1 MVAKPDSPNP
11 SPESPADQPQPDTE
25 RQATLASL
33 QDLCAQTFDRLR
45 RLETAL
51 QRTEGLVADKP
62 WDVFTLAQKR
72 LERVEE
78 TVRGIQRSIDDSTL
92 PEMCVNIERQIVQT
106 RTALQR
112 SGEGV
117 SDESVRRLSESI
129 DARLLRT
136 EETIQRIE
144 QLVSMRTMERT
155 APRAEAEDTPLP
167 SLPWMSGLAV
177 TALVLVAVAIG
188 VQFSAGRARIREQA
202 AAPARTQ
209 TITAPAPTQVV
220 TAPAVPA
227 TTGVALAVTQLTQPG
242 ATPSRQP
249 LPASSLT
256 ASAPPSNPRPV
267 TQVATR
273 QMFVGTLSITS
284 VPSGASVSINGKA
297 AGVTPLRLPRQRA
310 GSLAVQIA
318 QDGFERWSAAVRVPA
333 DQLTQVTAR
342 LRPITQ

>member
-1 MVAKPDSPNP
+1 MVATPDSPNP
-11 SPESPADQPQPDTE
+11 SSEESPAEQQQPDTD
-25 RQATLASL
+25 RLATLASL
-33 QDLCAQTFDRLR
+33 QDVCAQTFDRLR
-45 RLETAL
+45 RLESAL

-112 SGEGV
+112 SGETV
-117 SDESVRRLSESI
+117 SDESVRRLCESI
-129 DARLLRT
+129 DARLVRT

-144 QLVSMRTMERT
+144 QLVSMRTSDRM
-155 APRAEAEDTPLP
+155 APRADTEDTSLP
-167 SLPWMSGLAV
+167 SLPWMNGLAV
-177 TALVLVAVAIG
+177 TALILVVVAIA
-188 VQFSAGRARIREQA
+188 VQFSAGRARTREQA
-202 AAPARTQ
+202 AAPTRTQ
-209 TITAPAPTQVV
+209 TTAPAPPQVATV
-220 TAPAVPA
+220 AVPA
-227 TTGVALAVTQLTQPG
+227 STGVAFG
-242 ATPSRQP
+242 APQSANA
-249 LPASSLT
+249 ASSGRVE
-256 ASAPPSNPRPV
+256 P
-267 TQVATR
+267 VATR
-273 QMFVGTLSITS
+273 ELLPTVRPSTQIAARQIFVGSLAITS

-333 DQLTQVTAR
+333 DQLTQVNAM
-342 LRPITQ
+342 LRPRAQ

>member
-11 SPESPADQPQPDTE
+11 SSESPAEQQQPDSD
-25 RQATLASL
+25 RLATLASL
-33 QDLCAQTFDRLR
+33 QDVCAQTFDRLG
-45 RLETAL
+45 RLESAL

-62 WDVFTLAQKR
+62 WDVFTLAHKR
-72 LERVEE
+72 LERVED

-106 RTALQR
+106 RAVLQR
-112 SGEGV
+112 SGEAV
-117 SDESVRRLSESI
+117 SDESVRRLCESI

-144 QLVSMRTMERT
+144 QLVSMRTMDRT
-155 APRAEAEDTPLP
+155 APRADSEDTPLP
-167 SLPWMSGLAV
+167 SLPWMNGLAV
-177 TALVLVAVAIG
+177 TALVLVAVTIG
-188 VQFSAGRARIREQA
+188 VQFSGGRARVREQA

-209 TITAPAPTQVV
+209 TTAPAPPQVA
-220 TAPAVPA
+220 TAPAA
-227 TTGVALAVTQLTQPG
+227 GATGVALAVTQSTQPET
-242 ATPSRQP
+242 TPSRQL
-249 LPASSLT
+249 LPAPSLT
-256 ASAPPSNPRPV
+256 ANATPSNPRPS
-267 TQVATR
+267 TQLIAAR
-273 QMFVGTLSITS
+273 QVFVGTLSITS
-284 VPSGASVSINGKA
+284 VPSGALVSINGKA

-342 LRPITQ
+342 LRPIAQ

>member
-1 MVAKPDSPNP
+1 MVAEPNSANP
-11 SPESPADQPQPDTE
+11 LPESPAEQPQPDTS
-25 RQATLASL
+25 RQANFASL

-62 WDVFTLAQKR
+62 WDVFTLAQTR

-112 SGEGV
+112 RGEAV
-117 SDESVRRLSESI
+117 SDESVRKLCESI

-144 QLVSMRTMERT
+144 QLVSMRAMDRP
-155 APRAEAEDTPLP
+155 APRADAEEAPLP
-167 SLPWMSGLAV
+167 SLPWMNGLAV
-177 TALVLVAVAIG
+177 TALILVVVAVA
-188 VQFSAGRARIREQA
+188 VQFSAGRARTREQA
-202 AAPARTQ
+202 AAPPRTQ
-209 TITAPAPTQVV
+209 TTAPAPPQIA
-220 TAPAVPA
+220 TAPV
-227 TTGVALAVTQLTQPG
+227 
-242 ATPSRQP
+242 
-249 LPASSLT
+249 PASSGV
-256 ASAPPSNPRPV
+256 ASAASQSVNAASSGRVEPVAARELLPTVRPS
-267 TQVATR
+267 TQIAAR
-273 QMFVGTLSITS
+273 QIFVGSLAITS

-333 DQLTQVTAR
+333 DQLTQVNAM
-342 LRPITQ
+342 LRPRAQ